1 MKKMLALLGISLL
14 IGGLSFAEDQNQ
26 SQTNPNDANE
36 LKRHSGTVRKVDA
49 KEKTITLLLDPST
62 SEQNKAVTQEV
73 SAILLK
79 HKRQQRPIN

>member
-62 SEQNKAVTQEV
+62 YRAKQSRHSGSISHYSNTNGN
-73 SAILLK
+73 SG
-79 HKRQQRPIN
+79 R